1 MRFEQQLATARQ
13 LVPAAGAAD
22 REMARV
28 LERADVPALEHVTRL
43 HATLAELIGAPSL
56 SRLHRDIPGFTVRAE
71 NGAHAEMKHQKQQLF
86 YLLSFGNQ

>member
-28 LERADVPALEHVTRL
+28 LERARPSVTISR
-43 HATLAELIGAPSL
+43 ASQRPS
-56 SRLHRDIPGFTVRAE
+56 
-71 NGAHAEMKHQKQQLF
+71 AHGTHMTPQTIL
-86 YLLSFGNQ
+86 

>member
-28 LERADVPALEHVTRL
+28 LERARVRL
-43 HATLAELIGAPSL
+43 LRFRARPNG
-56 SRLHRDIPGFTVRAE
+56 RLLMVR
-71 NGAHAEMKHQKQQLF
+71 L
-86 YLLSFGNQ
+86 

>member
-28 LERADVPALEHVTRL
+28 LEPRASVCYDFARVSNGRL
-43 HATLAELIGAPSL
+43 LM
-56 SRLHRDIPGFTVRAE
+56 VRT
-71 NGAHAEMKHQKQQLF
+71 
-86 YLLSFGNQ
+86 